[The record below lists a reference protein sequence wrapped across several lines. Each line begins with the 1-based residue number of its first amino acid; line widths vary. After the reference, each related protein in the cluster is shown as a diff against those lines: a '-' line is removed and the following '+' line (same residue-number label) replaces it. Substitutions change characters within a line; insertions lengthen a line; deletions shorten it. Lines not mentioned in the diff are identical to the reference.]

1 MSRYTHV
8 QDTHN
13 PIAVPVAIPHKK
25 ASRVQFA
32 KGDDLRDFLIDSKN
46 EELADCSTSEEF
58 C

>member
-1 MSRYTHV
+1 V